1 MNKTT
6 TINYLKFKLAT
17 DSMWALRG
25 LIRIYE
31 RQTADEKFS
40 GTTNNLN
47 SVGFSGADA
56 TILSSFAVQYMK
68 WNRLSPKQMAI
79 VHKKMP
85 RYARQLLSCIP
96 EDKLAGVER
105 AAATH
110 KSTQIVPVVQ
120 SVENQMVTA

>member
-17 DSMWALRG
+17 DASWGLRG

-31 RQTADEKFS
+31 RQTEDEKAS

-47 SVGFSGADA
+47 SIGFSGADA
-56 TILSSFAVQYMK
+56 EILSSFAVQYMK

-96 EDKLAGVER
+96 AEKLAAVEQ
-105 AAATH
+105 AASAH
-110 KSTQIVPVVQ
+110 KQVVPVVQ
-120 SVENQMVTA
+120 NADTQPVVA